1 MSTGDIVIVHDDN
14 QPRGKWRVGKIENHI
29 TGSDGC
35 VRGAVVR
42 VQTKGG
48 KSTTLRRPVHRLYPL
63 EIQCRDTEPEPAVSS
78 RRTVLAPTVS
88 GVRPE
93 QQSELRRD
101 RPRRAAAVE
110 ADKRMKTWLQD

>member
-1 MSTGDIVIVHDDN
+1 MIISQEESGALERLKIISLDRMVVSEERLCEFK
-14 QPRGKWRVGKIENHI
+14 PREENLLHSNAQC
-29 TGSDGC
+29 TAC
-35 VRGAVVR
+35 TCAP
-42 VQTKGG
+42 
-48 KSTTLRRPVHRLYPL
+48 PVPL
-63 EIQCRDTEPEPAVSS
+63 GNPMPRYTEPEPAASS